1 MRSIAVL
8 YDVHGNALFIL
19 SLFTFIMICIHFT
32 LNENGSVHC
41 ADTEHENS
49 SNVNLIWRHSRKWQW
64 GATGVVVWASFVSQF
79 LMYPFTSNDSNGVAC
94 HTNCSMQIRVA
105 LLGPMSAL
113 HCRIYI
119 YRQNYATRR
128 MYDDDD
134 AGTFFPLILS
144 FLTPDFFNF
153 FFSYYFH
160 FVVANILF
168 VCIEWVKYADVFFLL
183 QNRSTNGLCFV
194 DEQQRAST
202 RSICMVC
209 ILKNFLGQ
217 FQWIYVLQII
227 FCFYFVEMRE
237 HSMSVLTWNVFGHKS
252 LGINILFKLFYSG
265 SWIAGCFV
273 MLF

>member
-119 YRQNYATRR
+119 QTKLCNSPNVRR
-128 MYDDDD
+128 WWRWH
-134 AGTFFPLILS
+134 
-144 FLTPDFFNF
+144 
-153 FFSYYFH
+153 FFSSHIVISHSGF
-160 FVVANILF
+160 FLIFLIFLWRIFCLF
-168 VCIEWVKYADVFFLL
+168 ALNEWNMQMFFFLL

>member
-1 MRSIAVL
+1 MMATASRATQIAACKSGWHCW
-8 YDVHGNALFIL
+8 DRWVHCIAEYIYTDKIMQLAECTTMMTLALFFLSYCHFSLPIFLIFFFHIISIL
-19 SLFTFIMICIHFT
+19 LWRIFCLFA
-32 LNENGSVHC
+32 LNEWN
-41 ADTEHENS
+41 
-49 SNVNLIWRHSRKWQW
+49 
-64 GATGVVVWASFVSQF
+64 
-79 LMYPFTSNDSNGVAC
+79 
-94 HTNCSMQIRVA
+94 MQ
-105 LLGPMSAL
+105 M
-113 HCRIYI
+113 
-119 YRQNYATRR
+119 
-128 MYDDDD
+128 
-134 AGTFFPLILS
+134 F
-144 FLTPDFFNF
+144 
-153 FFSYYFH
+153 
-160 FVVANILF
+160 
-168 VCIEWVKYADVFFLL
+168 FFLL